1 MDRYR
6 QRVGLSVDILFLS
19 IENLTSF
26 SKKEDPILA
35 YSAAGEINT
44 VQWGP
49 IHNDWIAITYDK
61 TLEILRV

>member
-1 MDRYR
+1 MC
-6 QRVGLSVDILFLS
+6 LKPSHKLLFAKN
-19 IENLTSF
+19 IF
-26 SKKEDPILA
+26 SEDPILA

>member
-1 MDRYR
+1 MPRAIGT
-6 QRVGLSVDILFLS
+6 VLNLFFTAKVAFLLKTLNS
-19 IENLTSF
+19 
-26 SKKEDPILA
+26 EDPILA

-49 IHNDWIAITYDK
+49 IHNDWIAITYDQ

>member
-1 MDRYR
+1 MMKF
-6 QRVGLSVDILFLS
+6 VFLLKIINS
-19 IENLTSF
+19 
-26 SKKEDPILA
+26 EDPILA

-49 IHNDWIAITYDK
+49 IHNDWIAITYDQ

>member
-1 MDRYR
+1 MPRAI
-6 QRVGLSVDILFLS
+6 GSLESFFAPKLTFLLKTQNS
-19 IENLTSF
+19 
-26 SKKEDPILA
+26 EDPILA

-49 IHNDWIAITYDK
+49 IHNDWIAITYDQ

>member
-1 MDRYR
+1 MNKF
-6 QRVGLSVDILFLS
+6 SIFLFLR
-19 IENLTSF
+19 LF
-26 SKKEDPILA
+26 SEDPILA

-49 IHNDWIAITYDK
+49 VHNDWIAITYDH